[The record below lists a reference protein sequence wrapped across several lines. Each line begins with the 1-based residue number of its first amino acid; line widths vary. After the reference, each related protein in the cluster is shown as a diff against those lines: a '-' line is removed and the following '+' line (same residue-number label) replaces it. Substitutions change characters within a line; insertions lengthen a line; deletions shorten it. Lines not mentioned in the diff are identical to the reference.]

1 MRLSKIDEIMSLI
14 RDMEANTPGIEA
26 SAVVSV
32 QGLPIASAMPTEV
45 DESVVAA
52 MTAAMLSVGE
62 RAAQEL
68 VRGNLQ
74 QILMQGDEGYIIIKG
89 AGMSAIITVLA
100 KNDANLGLI
109 LMVLKKISTRIGELL
124 SEE

>member
-1 MRLSKIDEIMSLI
+1 MSKIDEIMSLI

-26 SAVVSV
+26 SAVVSI
-32 QGLPIASAMPTEV
+32 QGLPIASAMPAEV

-68 VRGNLQ
+68 ARGNLQ
-74 QILMQGDEGYIIIKG
+74 QITLQGDYGYIIIKG

-100 KNDANLGLI
+100 KSDANLGLI
-109 LMVLKKISTRIGELL
+109 MMVLKKISNRISELL

>member
-1 MRLSKIDEIMSLI
+1 LSKIDEIMSLI

-26 SAVVSV
+26 SAVVSI

-68 VRGNLQ
+68 ARGNLQ
-74 QILMQGDEGYIIIKG
+74 QITLQGDYGYIIIKG

-100 KNDANLGLI
+100 KSDANLGLI
-109 LMVLKKISTRIGELL
+109 MMVLKKISNRISELL

>member
-1 MRLSKIDEIMSLI
+1 MSLI

-32 QGLPIASAMPTEV
+32 QGLPIASAMPMEV

-62 RAAQEL
+62 RAASEL

-74 QILMQGDEGYIIIKG
+74 QILLQGDEGYIIIKG
-89 AGMSAIITVLA
+89 AGTSAIITVLA
-100 KNDANLGLI
+100 KTDANLGLI
-109 LMVLKKISTRIGELL
+109 LMVLKKISAKIGELL

>member
-1 MRLSKIDEIMSLI
+1 MSKIDEIMSLI

-26 SAVVSV
+26 SAVVSI

-68 VRGNLQ
+68 ARGNLQ
-74 QILMQGDEGYIIIKG
+74 QITLQGDYGYIIIKG

-100 KNDANLGLI
+100 KSDANLGLI
-109 LMVLKKISTRIGELL
+109 MMVLKKISNRISELL

>member
-1 MRLSKIDEIMSLI
+1 MSKIDEIMNLI

-32 QGLPIASAMPTEV
+32 QGLPIASAMPNDV

-74 QILMQGDEGYIIIKG
+74 QILLQGDEGYIIIKG

-100 KNDANLGLI
+100 RNDANLGLI
-109 LMVLKKISTRIGELL
+109 LMVLKKISARISELL

>member
-1 MRLSKIDEIMSLI
+1 MSKIDEIMNLI

-32 QGLPIASAMPTEV
+32 QGLPIASAMPNDV

-74 QILMQGDEGYIIIKG
+74 QILLQGDEGYIIIKG

-109 LMVLKKISTRIGELL
+109 LMVLKKISARISELL

>member
-1 MRLSKIDEIMSLI
+1 MGLSKIDEIMSLI

-32 QGLPIASAMPTEV
+32 QGLPIASAMPAEV

-62 RAAQEL
+62 RAGHEL

-74 QILMQGDEGYIIIKG
+74 QILLQGDDGYIIIKG
-89 AGMSAIITVLA
+89 AGTSAIITVLA
-100 KNDANLGLI
+100 KTDANLGLI

>member
-1 MRLSKIDEIMSLI
+1 
-14 RDMEANTPGIEA
+14 
-26 SAVVSV
+26 
-32 QGLPIASAMPTEV
+32 MPTEV

-68 VRGNLQ
+68 ARGNLQ
-74 QILMQGDEGYIIIKG
+74 QITLQGDYGYIIIKG

-100 KNDANLGLI
+100 KSDANLGLI
-109 LMVLKKISTRIGELL
+109 MMVLKKISNRISELL

>member
-1 MRLSKIDEIMSLI
+1 MSKIDEIMSLI

-32 QGLPIASAMPTEV
+32 QGLPIASAMPMDV

-74 QILMQGDEGYIIIKG
+74 QILLQGDAGYIIIKG
-89 AGMSAIITVLA
+89 AGTSAIITVLA
-100 KNDANLGLI
+100 KTDANLGLI
-109 LMVLKKISTRIGELL
+109 LMVLKKISTKIGELL

>member
-1 MRLSKIDEIMSLI
+1 LSKIDEIMNLI

-32 QGLPIASAMPTEV
+32 QGLPIASAMPNDV

-74 QILMQGDEGYIIIKG
+74 QILLQGDEGYIIIKG

-109 LMVLKKISTRIGELL
+109 LMVLKKISARISELL

>member
-1 MRLSKIDEIMSLI
+1 MSKIDEIMSLI

-32 QGLPIASAMPTEV
+32 QGLPIASAMPIEV

-62 RAAQEL
+62 RAASEL

-74 QILMQGDEGYIIIKG
+74 QILLQGDEGYIIIKG
-89 AGMSAIITVLA
+89 AGTSAIITVLA
-100 KNDANLGLI
+100 KTDANLGLI
-109 LMVLKKISTRIGELL
+109 LMVLKKISAKIGELL

>member
-1 MRLSKIDEIMSLI
+1 LSKIDEIMNLI

-32 QGLPIASAMPTEV
+32 QGLPIASAMPNDV

-74 QILMQGDEGYIIIKG
+74 QILLQGDEGYIIIKG

-100 KNDANLGLI
+100 RNDANLGLI
-109 LMVLKKISTRIGELL
+109 LMVLKKISARISELL

>member
-1 MRLSKIDEIMSLI
+1 MSKIDEIMSLI

-32 QGLPIASAMPTEV
+32 QGLPIASAMPAEV

-62 RAAQEL
+62 RAAHEL

-74 QILMQGDEGYIIIKG
+74 QILLQGDEGYIIIKG
-89 AGMSAIITVLA
+89 AGTSAIITVLA
-100 KNDANLGLI
+100 KTDANLGLI
-109 LMVLKKISTRIGELL
+109 LMVLKKISTKIGELL